1 MEDVSVQAWIA
12 AISVGYL
19 VGSVPFGLVIVRA
32 AGLGD
37 IRTLGSGNIGAT
49 NVLRTGRKDLAIAT
63 LILDAGKAGLIAV
76 LFTVLFSSS
85 VIGLAAGAA
94 ALIGHCFPVWLKFHG
109 GKGIATYA
117 GLLFGAVWQVGL
129 VAAACWLLVAV
140 LTRRSSLAALI
151 TALIVPVVA
160 IMFGKPLVS
169 LVILALL
176 TGVVFWRHRVNI
188 ERLIAGT
195 EPRIGE
201 KKSTPAEAP

>member
-1 MEDVSVQAWIA
+1 MEQVSWQAWVA
-12 AISVGYL
+12 AISLGYL
-19 VGSVPFGLVIVRA
+19 IGSVPFGLVIVRA

-49 NVLRTGRKDLAIAT
+49 NVLRTGRKDLALAT
-63 LILDAGKAGLIAV
+63 LILDAGKAGLTAV
-76 LFTVLFSSS
+76 FFTVIFSSS

-140 LTRRSSLAALI
+140 LTRRSSMAALV
-151 TALIVPVVA
+151 TAMIVPVVA
-160 IMFGKPLVS
+160 IMFGKPLASV
-169 LVILALL
+169 LMLAAL
-176 TGVVFWRHRVNI
+176 TLIVFWRHRVNI

-201 KKSTPAEAP
+201 KKTGEADAP